1 VYLNSTDF
9 PLPFIEAG
17 EVSLAPPMTA
27 ENFAMNGYED
37 IPDLG
42 GRYKS
47 GDDIQSYAGAAW
59 LPFISEIRKKEE
71 ALFNYTGYY
80 IGNSFMADASLKFEE
95 ADLQNMR
102 KVSLLSIYFTS
113 KKMCEL
119 WRSTL
124 GLTLRLLSHLGP
136 AASLRTGCSEVSKSR
151 AILLPVLL

>member
-1 VYLNSTDF
+1 
-9 PLPFIEAG
+9 
-17 EVSLAPPMTA
+17 
-27 ENFAMNGYED
+27 
-37 IPDLG
+37 
-42 GRYKS
+42 
-47 GDDIQSYAGAAW
+47 
-59 LPFISEIRKKEE
+59 
-71 ALFNYTGYY
+71 
-80 IGNSFMADASLKFEE
+80 MADASLKFEE